1 MINATATVAPT
12 GSGRSG
18 APRLPGY
25 RGPVVSPAPPT
36 TPTSSGPGAP
46 TPVPARP
53 GKPPRVVGPVTWG
66 RVARR
71 PRMIGLLAVLLA
83 FAALCG
89 SLGAWQL
96 DRAYARGAAAQEKE
110 LDAKLAAEE
119 ARGPDGLGTV
129 LAPQTTFTGKLVGD
143 LVWVDGS
150 YEANGQVLVPG
161 RALDGRTGYLV
172 LTPLRVSD
180 DGTSGASW
188 KNLSGGAP
196 VVPVVRGWVATPAQA
211 PAAPSG
217 TVRVNGYLQASEA
230 TDTTGRTL
238 PDGQVDSV
246 SSAQLANRWGGPIY
260 SGYVV
265 LRDSDP
271 VADPAIAVLPR
282 PRVEGSGDVNLQS
295 LSYAFQWWLFAVFAV
310 FVWWRIVRDQRD
322 HENAALA
329 GTTPTP
335 ADPAADGR
343 TPKVRRGDDG
353 IAGLPARR

>member
-1 MINATATVAPT
+1 MA
-12 GSGRSG
+12 
-18 APRLPGY
+18 
-25 RGPVVSPAPPT
+25 GPL
-36 TPTSSGPGAP
+36 
-46 TPVPARP
+46 
-53 GKPPRVVGPVTWG
+53 TWG
-66 RVARR
+66 QVARR

-96 DRAYARGAAAQEKE
+96 DRAYARGDAAQQKQ
-110 LDAKLAAEE
+110 LDARLAAEE
-119 ARGPDGLGTV
+119 ARGPEGLGNA

-143 LVWVDGS
+143 LVWVEGT
-150 YEANGQVLVPG
+150 YEPDGQVLVPD
-161 RALDGRTGYLV
+161 RASDGRTGYLV

-188 KNLSGGAP
+188 AHLSGGAP
-196 VVPVVRGWVATPAQA
+196 VVPVVRGWVATPQEA

-217 TVRVNGYLQASEA
+217 TVKVDGYLQASEA
-230 TDTTGRTL
+230 TTGDGHTL
-238 PDGQVDSV
+238 PAGQVDSV

-265 LRDSDP
+265 LKDSDP
-271 VADPAIAVLPR
+271 VPDPAVTVLPR
-282 PRVEGSGDVNLQS
+282 PKVEGSGDVNLQS

-329 GTTPTP
+329 AVSEKPG
-335 ADPAADGR
+335 ADAGPDAGPGR
-343 TPKVRRGDDG
+343 GRSKPRVRRGEDG
-353 IAGLPARR
+353 IAGLPAKR

>member
-1 MINATATVAPT
+1 
-12 GSGRSG
+12 
-18 APRLPGY
+18 
-25 RGPVVSPAPPT
+25 
-36 TPTSSGPGAP
+36 
-46 TPVPARP
+46 
-53 GKPPRVVGPVTWG
+53 
-66 RVARR
+66 
-71 PRMIGLLAVLLA
+71 MIGLLAVLLA

-96 DRAYARGAAAQEKE
+96 DRAYARGDAAQQKE

-119 ARGPDGLGTV
+119 ARGPEGLGTV

-143 LVWVDGS
+143 LVWVRGT
-150 YEANGQVLVPG
+150 YEADGQVLVPD
-161 RALDGRTGYLV
+161 RALGGRTGYLV

-188 KNLSGGAP
+188 QGLSGGAP
-196 VVPVVRGWVATPAQA
+196 VVPVVRGWVATPADA

-230 TDTTGRTL
+230 TTGTGHTL
-238 PDGQVDSV
+238 PEGQVDSV

-271 VADPAIAVLPR
+271 AADPAVLVLPR
-282 PRVEGSGDVNLQS
+282 PQVEGSGDVNLQS
-295 LSYAFQWWLFAVFAV
+295 MSYAFQWWLFAVFAV

-329 GTTPTP
+329 SGDGAP
-335 ADPAADGR
+335 APGGR
-343 TPKVRRGDDG
+343 GDRKPRVRRGEDG
-353 IAGLPARR
+353 IAGLPAKR